1 MSSIPSRRPN
11 RRDVLIAGATGLA
24 GLTLADVLR
33 AEAAAGVRSSVKSI
47 INVHLDGGPP
57 QHDTIDP
64 KPDAPE
70 EVRGE
75 FRPIATRVPG
85 LRVSELMPKVAG
97 IADRLAFVRSL
108 VGSAGAHD
116 AFQCQSGFP
125 AADLQSVGGRP
136 AMGCVVTKLHGSAGD
151 PVPAFVDLMQG
162 RPLVRNSARPGFL
175 GQAFGPLRPD
185 ISKMFARDPHTGM
198 KNELAARGA
207 NHTARL
213 TLTDGLTLDRLDERM
228 NLLAGFDATR
238 RDV

>member
-1 MSSIPSRRPN
+1 PGPPGRFQPATGGAVRAGRVASPAGVSETRVPARAPHRPRGPAMSSIPSRSPS
-11 RRDVLIAGATGLA
+11 RRAVLVAGATGFA
-24 GLTLADVLR
+24 GLTLAGLLR
-33 AEAAAGVRSSVKSI
+33 AEAAAGVGRSVKSV

-75 FRPIATRVPG
+75 FRPIATTVPG
-85 LRVSELMPKVAG
+85 VWVSELMPKVAG
-97 IADRLAFVRSL
+97 IADRLALVRSL

-151 PVPAFVDLMQG
+151 PVPAF
-162 RPLVRNSARPGFL
+162 
-175 GQAFGPLRPD
+175 
-185 ISKMFARDPHTGM
+185 
-198 KNELAARGA
+198 
-207 NHTARL
+207 
-213 TLTDGLTLDRLDERM
+213 
-228 NLLAGFDATR
+228 
-238 RDV
+238 